1 MDRPLV
7 IAGAGIAG
15 LALAAGLQRD
25 DTATPYLLLDERPEL
40 GSTGGAITLW
50 PNAMVALDE
59 IGVGDDVRRAGHPV
73 AAGSI
78 RTSAG
83 RLVRSIDLER
93 SAVALGGPLVA
104 VRRGDLIEI
113 LHARVKGDS
122 VVCGLAVRG
131 YTQDD
136 DGVVRVVTDADPV
149 EASALVGA
157 DGYRSEVAR
166 ALHPGLPERYA
177 GYPAWRGI
185 ADVGDVEPGQVWG
198 PHQEFGVVPLGGDES
213 YWYATVREPAGGS
226 TDDDLAHLRTAFA
239 GWPDPVRRV
248 LEATDPSAVT
258 RNDVMDRAV
267 PRRWADGRVVVIG
280 DAAHA
285 MRPHLGQ
292 GGCQALIDAAVLARL
307 LRTAESP
314 AAAFPAFESAR
325 RGPAKRVVGLS
336 RAAGRAIN
344 APAGLHRVSR
354 FVPDSMLL
362 RSMAKVGGTG
372 AFPW

>member
-1 MDRPLV
+1 MERPLV

-15 LALAAGLQRD
+15 LALAAGLQRTE
-25 DTATPYLLLDERPEL
+25 TATPYLLLEERPEL

-59 IGVGDDVRRAGHPV
+59 IGVGDDVRRAGHPLG
-73 AAGSI
+73 AGSI
-78 RTSAG
+78 QDSNG
-83 RLVRSIDLER
+83 KLLCSLDFER
-93 SAVALGGPLVA
+93 SAAALGGPLVA
-104 VRRGDLIEI
+104 LRRGDLIEI
-113 LHARVKGDS
+113 LHSRIKADS
-122 VVCGLAVRG
+122 VLLGIAARG
-131 YTQDD
+131 YGHDV
-136 DGVVRVVTDADPV
+136 DGVQVLADGEPI
-149 EASALVGA
+149 AAAALVGA

-185 ADVGDVEPGQVWG
+185 ADIGGFEPVQVWG
-198 PHQEFGVVPLGGDES
+198 ARREFGVVPLGDAAS
-213 YWYATVREPAGGS
+213 YWFATVREPAGGAV
-226 TDDDLAHLRTAFA
+226 DDEIAHLQTAFT
-239 GWPDPVRRV
+239 GWPAPVQQV
-248 LEATDPSAVT
+248 LGATDPFAVN

-267 PRRWADGRVVVIG
+267 PRRWTDGRVVVIG

-307 LRTAESP
+307 LRQTDSP
-314 AAAFPAFESAR
+314 AAAFTAFESMR

-336 RAAGRAIN
+336 RTAGRVIE
-344 APAGLHRVSR
+344 APAGLHRVAGLM
-354 FVPDSMLL
+354 PDVVML
-362 RSMAKVGGTG
+362 RSLARVGGTG